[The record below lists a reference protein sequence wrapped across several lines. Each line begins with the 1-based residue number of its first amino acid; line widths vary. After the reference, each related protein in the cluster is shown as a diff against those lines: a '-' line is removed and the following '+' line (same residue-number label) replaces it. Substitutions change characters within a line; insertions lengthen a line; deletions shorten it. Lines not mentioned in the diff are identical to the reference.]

1 MTFQLHRNLSL
12 LGSASRLFISA
23 AIWKVTGSKKNGNVL
38 IEGLDSPD
46 ETLRMISGILLTR
59 AGTKIIPML
68 RDALE
73 SQQSLPMLLTIIGDV
88 GEIEEVRLLEKYEK
102 DERSDVAVS
111 AHEALRVLRA
121 TLKGS
126 E

>member
-1 MTFQLHRNLSL
+1 
-12 LGSASRLFISA
+12 LFISA
-23 AIWKVTGSKKNGNVL
+23 AIWKVTGSKKIGNVL

-46 ETLRMISGILLTR
+46 ETLRMISGVLLAR
-59 AGTKIIPML
+59 AGSKIIPIL

-73 SQQSLPMLLTIIGDV
+73 SQQSLSILLTIIGDV
-88 GEIEEVRLLEKYEK
+88 GEIEEVPLLEKYEK
-102 DERSDVAVS
+102 DERPDVAVS

-121 TLKGS
+121 RCGLKGS